1 MEKNRLQDELKRQCL
16 NEAELKRKVESLQ
29 ERINS
34 TEEENKL
41 LRNFNE
47 IFGDENEQLLKENE
61 FLRKEVARFKG
72 IRVPVGRKRSKSC
85 PGILSFSEA
94 EETDEQDAVKAR
106 VRFFLAE
113 FCFYLMKF

>member
-1 MEKNRLQDELKRQCL
+1 
-16 NEAELKRKVESLQ
+16 LQ

-41 LRNFNE
+41 LQNFNE
-47 IFGDENEQLLKENE
+47 VFGDENELLLKENE
-61 FLRKEVARFKG
+61 SLRKEVARFKG
-72 IRVPVGRKRSKSC
+72 IRVPAGRKRSKSC
-85 PGILSFSEA
+85 SRMLSFSEA

-113 FCFYLMKF
+113 FCFYLMKILTVLLIYLDRDEKFIKRVNS